1 MASTPLDD
9 FLRAYGAA
17 GFVRMHMP
25 GHKGQLS
32 SADITEIEGADSLY
46 AASGVIAA
54 SEKRMAD
61 VYGAMRTAYSAGGS
75 TLCIQAMLACCAR
88 NAARRRKLLCTRNLH
103 VAAAGAMAL
112 LDLEPVCL
120 YPADRPDPRLPG
132 VVTAGQVREALA
144 AHPDAAAVYLTCP
157 DYYGQRCDLAAVA
170 AVCQAA
176 SVPLLVDN
184 AHGAHL
190 RFLQPNLHP
199 MALGAS
205 ACCDSLHKTLP
216 ALTGAALLH
225 IADERFCGREKDAMA
240 LFGSTSPS
248 YLILQSIDR
257 LLESMESGELARR
270 TAMLTAR
277 CASVREAFAAHGLR
291 SIDGDP
297 TRIVVDA
304 QAAGLSGLLLAEQLR
319 AARIEP
325 EYADNCFVVLL
336 PSIFS
341 SRQDFARLIAF
352 AETFQPTAPYRPPM
366 PPEPRPKRVMSLRE
380 AILSPAES
388 LPVRQAVG
396 RVAARSEATC
406 PPGVPALLA
415 GEAVDEETAVYLAEK
430 GVRSV
435 AVVRES
441 AAQ

>member
-1 MASTPLDD
+1 MAGTPLDD
-9 FLRAYGAA
+9 FLRSYGAA

-54 SEKRMAD
+54 SEKRMAA
-61 VYGAMRTAYSAGGS
+61 VYGAARTAYSAGGS
-75 TLCIQAMLACCAR
+75 TLCIQAMLAMCAR
-88 NAARRRKLLCTRNLH
+88 SAPHRRKILCARNLH
-103 VAAAGAMAL
+103 VAAVNAMAL
-112 LDLEPVCL
+112 LDLEPICL

-132 VVTAGQVREALA
+132 AVTAGQVREALA
-144 AHPDAAAVYLTCP
+144 AHPDAAGVYLTCP
-157 DYYGQRCDLAAVA
+157 DYYGQRCDLEAIAVVCREAA
-170 AVCQAA
+170 
-176 SVPLLVDN
+176 VPLLVDN

-225 IADERFCGREKDAMA
+225 VAEPSLCGQEKDAMA

-248 YLILQSIDR
+248 YLILQSIDQ
-257 LLESMESGELARR
+257 LLSSMESGELARR
-270 TAMLTAR
+270 TAQLSAR
-277 CASVREAFAAHGLR
+277 CASVRMAFASHGLR
-291 SIDGDP
+291 SIEGDP

-325 EYADNCFVVLL
+325 EYADNGFVVLL

-352 AETFQPTAPYRPPM
+352 AETFQPSASYRPAVL
-366 PPEPRPKRVMSLRE
+366 PEPRPVRVLSLRE
-380 AILSPAES
+380 AALSPAES

-406 PPGVPALLA
+406 PPGAPVLLA
-415 GEAVDEETAVYLAEK
+415 GEAVDEATADYLLEK
-430 GVRSV
+430 GIRTLS
-435 AVVRES
+435 VVRNI
-441 AAQ
+441 ACK